1 LFNFRFNSQL
11 VKISEALGDRAWQ
24 NKVVEFDRSESNS
37 VISVEYVLADP
48 AFRPLRAVDRAAA
61 LDVKAY
67 LPSAPPDNFLESLQ
81 AVQAIF
87 TSKYPEGSLY
97 INGKKITE
105 DLTIELLQQ
114 HEPQLRFFTLAPGEQ
129 KIINAGFKVG
139 LSTDQP
145 DKIATMLV
153 CPRSGL
159 ACKNSITVINSPGI
173 VDEHYPD
180 WVGIG
185 LIDHGRDL
193 HLFSHGARI
202 AQVMFLEVC
211 VAQERVV
218 EALTTVGE
226 RKGGFGHT
234 GI

>member
-1 LFNFRFNSQL
+1 
-11 VKISEALGDRAWQ
+11 
-24 NKVVEFDRSESNS
+24 
-37 VISVEYVLADP
+37 VISVEYVLAEP
-48 AFRPLRAVDRAAA
+48 AFRPQRAVDRAAA
-61 LDVKAY
+61 LDIKAY
-67 LPSAPPDNFLESLQ
+67 LPAMPTGDFVKSLQ
-81 AVQAIF
+81 ETRTIF
-87 TSKYPEGSLY
+87 WSKYPEGSLY

-105 DLTIELLQQ
+105 ELTTDLLRQYES
-114 HEPQLRFFTLAPGEQ
+114 QLRFFSLAPGEQ

-159 ACKNSITVINSPGI
+159 ACKNSITVINGPGI

-180 WVGIG
+180 WVGVG
-185 LIDHGRDL
+185 LINHGRDL

-218 EALTTVGE
+218 DVLTTVGD

-234 GI
+234 GV

>member
-1 LFNFRFNSQL
+1 M
-11 VKISEALGDRAWQ
+11 
-24 NKVVEFDRSESNS
+24 
-37 VISVEYVLADP
+37 ISVEYVLADP
-48 AFRPLRAVDRAAA
+48 EFRPQRAVDRAAA

-67 LPSAPPDNFLESLQ
+67 LPIAPTGEAWESVKAIQ
-81 AVQAIF
+81 ADFQHR
-87 TSKYPEGSLY
+87 YPTGSLY
-97 INGKKITE
+97 INGKQIAAT
-105 DLTIELLQQ
+105 LTLEILQQ

-129 KIINAGFKVG
+129 KIVNAGFKVG
-139 LSTDQP
+139 LSTDDP
-145 DKIATMLV
+145 NKIATMLV

-159 ACKNSITVINSPGI
+159 ACKNSITVINAPGI

-185 LIDHGRDL
+185 LVNHGRDL

-218 EALTTVGE
+218 DALTTVGE

-234 GI
+234 GV

>member
-1 LFNFRFNSQL
+1 M
-11 VKISEALGDRAWQ
+11 
-24 NKVVEFDRSESNS
+24 
-37 VISVEYVLADP
+37 ISVEYVLADP
-48 AFRPLRAVDRAAA
+48 DFRPQRAVDRAAA

-67 LPSAPPDNFLESLQ
+67 LPDVPSIDILESLRSAQ
-81 AVQAIF
+81 QRF
-87 TSKYPEGSLY
+87 LSKYPHNYIY
-97 INGKKITE
+97 INGKKIDR
-105 DLTIELLQQ
+105 DLTTNLLHQFDS
-114 HEPQLRFFTLAPGEQ
+114 QLRFLTLAPGEQ
-129 KIINAGFKVG
+129 KIVNAGFKVG
-139 LSTDQP
+139 LSTDDP

-185 LIDHGRDL
+185 LVNHGADL

-202 AQVMFLEVC
+202 AQVMYLEVC
-211 VAQERVV
+211 LAQERVV
-218 EALTTVGE
+218 QELTTIGE

>member
-1 LFNFRFNSQL
+1 
-11 VKISEALGDRAWQ
+11 
-24 NKVVEFDRSESNS
+24 

-48 AFRPLRAVDRAAA
+48 EFRPQRAVDRAAA

-67 LPSAPPDNFLESLQ
+67 LPNSPTVDLTLIVKSLLSQ
-81 AVQAIF
+81 YPHAV
-87 TSKYPEGSLY
+87 LH
-97 INGKKITE
+97 INGKRITA
-105 DLTIELLQQ
+105 DLTGELLQQ
-114 HEPQLRFFTLAPGEQ
+114 YESQLRFFILAPGEQ

-139 LSTDQP
+139 LSTDRP

-159 ACKNSITVINSPGI
+159 ACKNSITVINGPGI

-180 WVGIG
+180 WVGVG
-185 LIDHGRDL
+185 LINHGRDL

-218 EALTTVGE
+218 DELTTVGE

-234 GI
+234 GV

>member
-1 LFNFRFNSQL
+1 
-11 VKISEALGDRAWQ
+11 
-24 NKVVEFDRSESNS
+24 
-37 VISVEYVLADP
+37 VISVEYVLAEP
-48 AFRPLRAVDRAAA
+48 EFRPLRAIDRAAA

-67 LPSAPPDNFLESLQ
+67 LPAIPTGNFVESLQ
-81 AVQAIF
+81 AMRTNF
-87 TSKYPEGSLY
+87 CSKYPEGSLY

-105 DLTIELLQQ
+105 ELTTDLLRQYES
-114 HEPQLRFFTLAPGEQ
+114 QLRFFSLAPGEQ

-139 LSTDQP
+139 LSTDRP

-159 ACKNSITVINSPGI
+159 ACKNSITVINGPGI

-180 WVGIG
+180 WVGVG
-185 LIDHGRDL
+185 LINHGRDL

-218 EALTTVGE
+218 EALTTVGD

-234 GI
+234 GV

>member
-1 LFNFRFNSQL
+1 MKSVRSNH
-11 VKISEALGDRAWQ
+11 AL
-24 NKVVEFDRSESNS
+24 
-37 VISVEYVLADP
+37 L
-48 AFRPLRAVDRAAA
+48 L
-61 LDVKAY
+61 
-67 LPSAPPDNFLESLQ
+67 
-81 AVQAIF
+81 
-87 TSKYPEGSLY
+87 SKYPAGSLY

-105 DLTIELLQQ
+105 DLTLELLQQ
-114 HEPQLRFFTLAPGEQ
+114 HEPQLRFFSLAPGEQ

-139 LSTDQP
+139 LSTDEP

-159 ACKNSITVINSPGI
+159 ACKNSITVINAPGI

-185 LIDHGRDL
+185 LVNHGADL

-202 AQVMFLEVC
+202 AQVMYLEVC

-218 EALTTVGE
+218 AELTTVGE
-226 RKGGFGHT
+226 RQGGFGHT
-234 GI
+234 GV

>member
-1 LFNFRFNSQL
+1 M
-11 VKISEALGDRAWQ
+11 
-24 NKVVEFDRSESNS
+24 
-37 VISVEYVLADP
+37 ISVEYVLADP
-48 AFRPLRAVDRAAA
+48 EFRPQRAVDRAAA

-67 LPSAPPDNFLESLQ
+67 LPIAPTGEAWESVKAIQ
-81 AVQAIF
+81 ADFQHR
-87 TSKYPEGSLY
+87 YPTGSLY
-97 INGKKITE
+97 INGKQIAAT
-105 DLTIELLQQ
+105 LTLEILQQ

-129 KIINAGFKVG
+129 KIVNAGFKVG
-139 LSTDQP
+139 LSTDDP
-145 DKIATMLV
+145 NKIATMLV

-159 ACKNSITVINSPGI
+159 ACKNSITVINAPGI

-185 LIDHGRDL
+185 LVNHGRDL

-218 EALTTVGE
+218 DALTMVGE

-234 GI
+234 GV

>member
-1 LFNFRFNSQL
+1 M
-11 VKISEALGDRAWQ
+11 
-24 NKVVEFDRSESNS
+24 
-37 VISVEYVLADP
+37 ISVEYVLAEP
-48 AFRPLRAVDRAAA
+48 EFRPQRAVDRAAA

-67 LPSAPPDNFLESLQ
+67 LPDEPTVDFVESIESLL
-81 AVQAIF
+81 
-87 TSKYPEGSLY
+87 SKYPYASLY

-105 DLTIELLQQ
+105 DLTTELLEQ
-114 HEPQLRFFTLAPGEQ
+114 HEPQQRFFSLAPGEQ

-139 LSTDQP
+139 LSTDDP
-145 DKIATMLV
+145 NKIATMLV

-159 ACKNSITVINSPGI
+159 ACKYGITIVNAPGI

-185 LIDHGRDL
+185 LVNHSRDL

-202 AQVMFLEVC
+202 AQVVYLEVC

>member
-1 LFNFRFNSQL
+1 
-11 VKISEALGDRAWQ
+11 
-24 NKVVEFDRSESNS
+24 
-37 VISVEYVLADP
+37 VISVEYVLAEP
-48 AFRPLRAVDRAAA
+48 EFRPLRAIDRAAA

-67 LPSAPPDNFLESLQ
+67 LPSLPLPNFLASLQ
-81 AVQAIF
+81 AIRTDF
-87 TSKYPEGSLY
+87 LHEYPTSSLY
-97 INGKKITE
+97 INGKQVTE
-105 DLTIELLQQ
+105 KLSIELLRQ
-114 HEPQLRFFTLAPGEQ
+114 HESQLRFFVLAPGEQ

-159 ACKNSITVINSPGI
+159 ACKNSITVINGPGI

-180 WVGIG
+180 WVGVG
-185 LIDHGRDL
+185 LINHGRDL

-218 EALTTVGE
+218 DELTTVGD

-234 GI
+234 GV

>member
-1 LFNFRFNSQL
+1 
-11 VKISEALGDRAWQ
+11 
-24 NKVVEFDRSESNS
+24 

-48 AFRPLRAVDRAAA
+48 EFRPQRAVDRAAA

-67 LPSAPPDNFLESLQ
+67 LPDVPIVDLSLFVKSLLGQYPQ
-81 AVQAIF
+81 AA
-87 TSKYPEGSLY
+87 LY

-105 DLTIELLQQ
+105 NLTVELLQQ
-114 HEPQLRFFTLAPGEQ
+114 QEVQQRFFVLAPGEQ

-139 LSTDQP
+139 LSTDDP

-185 LIDHGRDL
+185 LVNHGKDI

-202 AQVMFLEVC
+202 AQVMFIEVC
-211 VAQERVV
+211 MAQEQVV
-218 EALTTVGE
+218 EELTTVGE

-234 GI
+234 GV

>member
-1 LFNFRFNSQL
+1 LKPNSGER
-11 VKISEALGDRAWQ
+11 KI
-24 NKVVEFDRSESNS
+24 

-48 AFRPLRAVDRAAA
+48 DFRPLRAVDRAAA

-67 LPSAPPDNFLESLQ
+67 LPASPPANFVESIRAERDL
-81 AVQAIF
+81 F
-87 TSKYPEGSLY
+87 LTKHPEGSLY
-97 INGKKITE
+97 INGKKVTA
-105 DLTIELLQQ
+105 DLTVDLLQQ
-114 HEPQLRFFTLAPGEQ
+114 SEPQLRFFVLAPGKQ
-129 KIINAGFKVG
+129 KIVNAGFKVG
-139 LSTDQP
+139 LSTDDP
-145 DKIATMLV
+145 HKIATMLV

-159 ACKNSITVINSPGI
+159 ACKNSITVINAPGI

-185 LIDHGRDL
+185 LVNHGGDL

-202 AQVMFLEVC
+202 AQVMYLEVC

-218 EALTTVGE
+218 TELTTVGE

-234 GI
+234 GV

>member
-1 LFNFRFNSQL
+1 M
-11 VKISEALGDRAWQ
+11 
-24 NKVVEFDRSESNS
+24 
-37 VISVEYVLADP
+37 ISVEYVLADP
-48 AFRPLRAVDRAAA
+48 EFRPQRAVDRAAA

-67 LPSAPPDNFLESLQ
+67 LPATPTDDFLESVRSSQ
-81 AVQAIF
+81 ALF
-87 TSKYPEGSLY
+87 LTKYPEGSLY

-105 DLTIELLQQ
+105 DLTVELLQQ
-114 HEPQLRFFTLAPGEQ
+114 SESQLRFFILAPGEQ
-129 KIINAGFKVG
+129 KIVNAGFKVG
-139 LSTDQP
+139 LSTDDP

-159 ACKNSITVINSPGI
+159 ACKNSITVINAPGI

-185 LIDHGRDL
+185 LVNHGKDL

-234 GI
+234 GV

>member
-1 LFNFRFNSQL
+1 
-11 VKISEALGDRAWQ
+11 
-24 NKVVEFDRSESNS
+24 

-48 AFRPLRAVDRAAA
+48 EFRPQRAVDRAAA

-67 LPSAPPDNFLESLQ
+67 LPAAPTDNFLESVRSTQ
-81 AVQAIF
+81 ALFLA
-87 TSKYPEGSLY
+87 KYPEGSLY

-105 DLTIELLQQ
+105 DLTVELLQQ
-114 HEPQLRFFTLAPGEQ
+114 SESQLRFFVLAPGEQ
-129 KIINAGFKVG
+129 KIVNAGFKVG
-139 LSTDQP
+139 LSTDDP

-159 ACKNSITVINSPGI
+159 ACKNSITVINAPGI

-185 LIDHGRDL
+185 LVNHGRDL

-234 GI
+234 GV

>member
-1 LFNFRFNSQL
+1 
-11 VKISEALGDRAWQ
+11 
-24 NKVVEFDRSESNS
+24 
-37 VISVEYVLADP
+37 VISVEYVLAEP
-48 AFRPLRAVDRAAA
+48 EFRPHRAVDRAAA

-67 LPSAPPDNFLESLQ
+67 LPAAPTGDVLESVKAMQ
-81 AVQAIF
+81 AELLR
-87 TSKYPEGSLY
+87 KYPAGSIY
-97 INGKKITE
+97 INGQQIAAE
-105 DLTIELLQQ
+105 LTVEILQQ
-114 HEPQLRFFTLAPGEQ
+114 YEPQLRFFTLAPGEQ
-129 KIINAGFKVG
+129 KIVNAGFKVG
-139 LSTDQP
+139 LSTDDP

-159 ACKNSITVINSPGI
+159 ACKNAITVINAPGI

-185 LIDHGRDL
+185 LVNHGGDL

-202 AQVMFLEVC
+202 AQVMYLEVC

-218 EALTTVGE
+218 KELTTVGE

-234 GI
+234 GV

>member
-1 LFNFRFNSQL
+1 M
-11 VKISEALGDRAWQ
+11 
-24 NKVVEFDRSESNS
+24 
-37 VISVEYVLADP
+37 ISVEYVLADP
-48 AFRPLRAVDRAAA
+48 EFRPQRAVDRAAA

-67 LPSAPPDNFLESLQ
+67 LPAAPTGDVLESVKAIQ
-81 AVQAIF
+81 AGFQHQ
-87 TSKYPEGSLY
+87 YPAGSLY
-97 INGKKITE
+97 INGKQLAETVTLEI
-105 DLTIELLQQ
+105 LQQ

-129 KIINAGFKVG
+129 KIVNAGFKVG
-139 LSTDQP
+139 LSTDDP

-159 ACKNSITVINSPGI
+159 ACKNSITVINAPGI

-185 LIDHGRDL
+185 LVNHGRDL

-218 EALTTVGE
+218 DALTTVGE

-234 GI
+234 GV

>member
-1 LFNFRFNSQL
+1 M
-11 VKISEALGDRAWQ
+11 
-24 NKVVEFDRSESNS
+24 
-37 VISVEYVLADP
+37 ISVEYVLAEP
-48 AFRPLRAVDRAAA
+48 EFRPHRAVDRAAA

-67 LPSAPPDNFLESLQ
+67 LPAAPTGDVLESVKAMQ
-81 AVQAIF
+81 AELLR
-87 TSKYPEGSLY
+87 KYPAGSIY
-97 INGKKITE
+97 INGQQIAAE
-105 DLTIELLQQ
+105 LTVEILQQ
-114 HEPQLRFFTLAPGEQ
+114 YEPQLRFFTLAPGEQ
-129 KIINAGFKVG
+129 KIVNAGFKVG
-139 LSTDQP
+139 LSTDDP

-159 ACKNSITVINSPGI
+159 ACKNAITVINAPGI

-185 LIDHGRDL
+185 LVNHGGDL

-202 AQVMFLEVC
+202 AQVMYLEVC

-218 EALTTVGE
+218 KELTTVGE

-234 GI
+234 GV

>member
-1 LFNFRFNSQL
+1 
-11 VKISEALGDRAWQ
+11 
-24 NKVVEFDRSESNS
+24 
-37 VISVEYVLADP
+37 VISVEYVLAEPD
-48 AFRPLRAVDRAAA
+48 FRPLRAIDRAAA

-67 LPSAPPDNFLESLQ
+67 LPSRPPTNFLESLQ
-81 AVQAIF
+81 AIRADF
-87 TSKYPEGSLY
+87 LHEYPTGSLY
-97 INGKKITE
+97 INGKQVTE
-105 DLTIELLQQ
+105 KLSIELLQQ
-114 HEPQLRFFTLAPGEQ
+114 HESQLRFFVLAPGEQ

-145 DKIATMLV
+145 DTIATMLV

-159 ACKNSITVINSPGI
+159 ACKNSITVINGPGI

-180 WVGIG
+180 WVGVG
-185 LIDHGRDL
+185 LINHGRDL

-218 EALTTVGE
+218 DELTTVGD

>member
-1 LFNFRFNSQL
+1 
-11 VKISEALGDRAWQ
+11 
-24 NKVVEFDRSESNS
+24 
-37 VISVEYVLADP
+37 VISVEYVLAEP
-48 AFRPLRAVDRAAA
+48 AFRPQRAVDRAAA
-61 LDVKAY
+61 LDIKAY
-67 LPSAPPDNFLESLQ
+67 LPAMPTGDFVKSLQ
-81 AVQAIF
+81 ETRTIF
-87 TSKYPEGSLY
+87 WSKYPEGSLY

-105 DLTIELLQQ
+105 ELTTDLLRQYES
-114 HEPQLRFFTLAPGEQ
+114 QLRFFSLAPGEQ

-159 ACKNSITVINSPGI
+159 ACKNSITVINGPGI

-180 WVGIG
+180 WVGVG
-185 LIDHGRDL
+185 LINHGRDL

-218 EALTTVGE
+218 DELTTVGD

-234 GI
+234 GV

>member
-1 LFNFRFNSQL
+1 M
-11 VKISEALGDRAWQ
+11 
-24 NKVVEFDRSESNS
+24 
-37 VISVEYVLADP
+37 ISVEYVLADP
-48 AFRPLRAVDRAAA
+48 EFRPQRAVDRAAA

-67 LPSAPPDNFLESLQ
+67 LTAAPTDNFLESVRSTQ
-81 AVQAIF
+81 ALFLA
-87 TSKYPEGSLY
+87 KYPEGSLY

-114 HEPQLRFFTLAPGEQ
+114 AEPQLRFFILAPSEQ
-129 KIINAGFKVG
+129 KIVNAGFKVG
-139 LSTDQP
+139 LSTDDP

-159 ACKNSITVINSPGI
+159 ACKNSITVINAPGI

-185 LIDHGRDL
+185 LVNHGSDL

-218 EALTTVGE
+218 DALTTVGE

-234 GI
+234 GV

>member
-1 LFNFRFNSQL
+1 
-11 VKISEALGDRAWQ
+11 
-24 NKVVEFDRSESNS
+24 

-48 AFRPLRAVDRAAA
+48 EFRPQRAVDRAAA

-67 LPSAPPDNFLESLQ
+67 LPAAPTDNFLESVRSTQ
-81 AVQAIF
+81 ALF
-87 TSKYPEGSLY
+87 LTKYPQGSLY

-105 DLTIELLQQ
+105 DLTVELLQQ
-114 HEPQLRFFTLAPGEQ
+114 SESQLRFFILAPGEQ
-129 KIINAGFKVG
+129 KIVNAGFKVG
-139 LSTDQP
+139 LSTDDP

-159 ACKNSITVINSPGI
+159 ACKNSITVINAPGI

-185 LIDHGRDL
+185 LVNHGKDL

-234 GI
+234 GV

>member
-1 LFNFRFNSQL
+1 L
-11 VKISEALGDRAWQ
+11 
-24 NKVVEFDRSESNS
+24 
-37 VISVEYVLADP
+37 ISVEYVLAEP
-48 AFRPLRAVDRAAA
+48 EFRPQRAVDRAAA

-67 LPSAPPDNFLESLQ
+67 LPDAPQADPIELVTSLLG
-81 AVQAIF
+81 
-87 TSKYPEGSLY
+87 KYPQASLY
-97 INGKKITE
+97 INGNKITE
-105 DLTIELLQQ
+105 DLTVELLRQY
-114 HEPQLRFFTLAPGEQ
+114 EPHLRFFSLAPGEQ
-129 KIINAGFKVG
+129 KIVNAGFKVG
-139 LSTDQP
+139 LSTDEP

-159 ACKNSITVINSPGI
+159 ACKHGITIVNAPGI

-202 AQVMFLEVC
+202 AQVMYLEVC

-218 EALTTVGE
+218 SELTTVGE

-234 GI
+234 GV

>member
-1 LFNFRFNSQL
+1 
-11 VKISEALGDRAWQ
+11 
-24 NKVVEFDRSESNS
+24 
-37 VISVEYVLADP
+37 VISVEYVLAEPD
-48 AFRPLRAVDRAAA
+48 FRPLRAIDRAAA

-67 LPSAPPDNFLESLQ
+67 LPSRPPTNFLESLQ
-81 AVQAIF
+81 AIRADF
-87 TSKYPEGSLY
+87 LYEYPTGSLY
-97 INGKKITE
+97 INGKQVTE
-105 DLTIELLQQ
+105 KLSIELLQQ
-114 HEPQLRFFTLAPGEQ
+114 HESQLRFFILAPGEQ

-159 ACKNSITVINSPGI
+159 ACKNSITVINGPGI

-180 WVGIG
+180 WVGVG
-185 LIDHGRDL
+185 LINHGRDL

-211 VAQERVV
+211 MAQERVV
-218 EALTTVGE
+218 DELTTVGE

-234 GI
+234 GV

>member
-1 LFNFRFNSQL
+1 LESQNRYGN
-11 VKISEALGDRAWQ
+11 KI
-24 NKVVEFDRSESNS
+24 
-37 VISVEYVLADP
+37 VISVEYVLAEP
-48 AFRPLRAVDRAAA
+48 EFKPTRAVDRAAA

-67 LPSAPPDNFLESLQ
+67 LPSPPPADIVESWQSTQ
-81 AVQAIF
+81 ATF
-87 TSKYPEGSLY
+87 KSKYPEGLLY
-97 INGKKITE
+97 INGKPINE
-105 DLTIELLQQ
+105 ELSIELLQQ
-114 HEPQLRFFTLAPGEQ
+114 HEPQLRFFAIAPGAQ
-129 KIINAGFKVG
+129 TIVNAGFKVG
-139 LSTDQP
+139 LSTDDP
-145 DKIATMLV
+145 NKIATMLV

-159 ACKNSITVINSPGI
+159 ACKYGITIVNAPGI

-185 LIDHGRDL
+185 LINHGKDL

-218 EALTTVGE
+218 AALTTVGE

-234 GI
+234 GV